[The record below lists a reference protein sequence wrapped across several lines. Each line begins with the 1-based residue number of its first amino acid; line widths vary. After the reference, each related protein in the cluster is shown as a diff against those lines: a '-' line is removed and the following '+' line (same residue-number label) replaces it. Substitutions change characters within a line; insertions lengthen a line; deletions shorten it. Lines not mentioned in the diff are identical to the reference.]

1 MQKTHYTKPEKG
13 STVTAN
19 AIDATLWA
27 KAATLSPQTQL
38 NSNVQPRTP
47 AMQLATSREDCQARK
62 RRRTIRRRNNTPWL
76 PHGSLCTM
84 FLYWYWGCFVGDI
97 SGVAY
102 DAVKMAV
109 EHVLSKIREGKKLS
123 TEDVLILY
131 LGTIVGDL
139 KEIRTDIARLDHRI
153 DETNKRIDQTN
164 QRIDDIV
171 KTLSARIDD
180 VVKSLSA
187 RIDETNRRIDETNKR
202 IDDLAKRIDAVQ
214 TTLLEIQKLLI
225 ELVKSRQ

>member
-123 TEDVLILY
+123 TEDILILY

-139 KEIRTDIARLDHRI
+139 KEIRADIARLDDKI
-153 DETNKRIDQTN
+153 DKTN

-171 KTLSARIDD
+171 KT
-180 VVKSLSA
+180 LSA